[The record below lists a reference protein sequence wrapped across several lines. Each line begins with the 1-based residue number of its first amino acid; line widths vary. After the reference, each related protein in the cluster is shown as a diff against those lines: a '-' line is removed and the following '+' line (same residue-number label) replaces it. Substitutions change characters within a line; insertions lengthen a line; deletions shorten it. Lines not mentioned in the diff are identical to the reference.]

1 MTDKNQTDVTFN
13 ADKNRYEMTFQNE
26 IVFASVHRVQDTVHI
41 LRVETPES
49 LRGMGAAG
57 TLMQKFMDVA
67 RKEHLTVVPQC
78 SFAKT
83 WAARHPE
90 YNDVFKL

>member
-1 MTDKNQTDVTFN
+1 MTEQTDVTYN
-13 ADKNRYEMTFQNE
+13 AGKNRYEMTFRDE
-26 IVFASVHRVQDTVHI
+26 IVFANVHRVQDTVHI

-49 LRGMGAAG
+49 LRGLGAAG

-67 RKEHLTVVPQC
+67 RKEKLTVVPQC
-78 SFAKT
+78 SFART

-90 YNDVFKL
+90 YNDVFRL